1 VLGEHR
7 RQRCPHA
14 VQLRAVERAGPVE
27 RRVAGREQEPVALTE
42 RHVEGA
48 REPDDHLPAGLRAAG
63 LDEAD
68 VARRRECV
76 HRKVEL
82 ALAADA
88 PPVSQQVSEL
98 DLWVRHRHAAI
109 VGAGNGLRA
118 SHTGKCW
125 AVSGAACS
133 GLQPPQRLTGDE
145 MTMQLTIYD
154 SETAPDGSKATLEG
168 IAADLGFVPNVAGT
182 AAGSPALL
190 SGFDGLRRAVGSGE
204 LDPVVREVAGVAV
217 GVAVDNHYGVAF
229 HSTVLGNLG
238 LDDAEIERM
247 RAGEPPADHKL
258 AAVYELAQGIVLE
271 RGKVSD
277 DVIAEATSAGLTTPE
292 ILEIV
297 AECTFA
303 GLVGTLDNLAG
314 RVELDEF
321 LAPRAWT

>member
-1 VLGEHR
+1 
-7 RQRCPHA
+7 
-14 VQLRAVERAGPVE
+14 
-27 RRVAGREQEPVALTE
+27 
-42 RHVEGA
+42 
-48 REPDDHLPAGLRAAG
+48 
-63 LDEAD
+63 
-68 VARRRECV
+68 
-76 HRKVEL
+76 
-82 ALAADA
+82 
-88 PPVSQQVSEL
+88 
-98 DLWVRHRHAAI
+98 
-109 VGAGNGLRA
+109 
-118 SHTGKCW
+118 
-125 AVSGAACS
+125 
-133 GLQPPQRLTGDE
+133 